1 MCTDT
6 TFMKLR
12 LYYLSLRSN
21 GLLLMEMVTDL
32 EGVQDSCHWSPRS
45 CVHGITVCCLLPHL
59 PLVSAAMMLLLRH
72 LPHSIYVNGRE
83 SGSHSFPLL
92 KSASVVLLRQS
103 GLED

>member
-32 EGVQDSCHWSPRS
+32 EGAHDSRHRSPHS
-45 CVHGITVCCLLPHL
+45 CVHGRTVCCLLPHL
-59 PLVSAAMMLLLRH
+59 PLVPAAVMMLLRH
-72 LPHSIYVNGRE
+72 LLP
-83 SGSHSFPLL
+83 PLF
-92 KSASVVLLRQS
+92 KRA
-103 GLED
+103 